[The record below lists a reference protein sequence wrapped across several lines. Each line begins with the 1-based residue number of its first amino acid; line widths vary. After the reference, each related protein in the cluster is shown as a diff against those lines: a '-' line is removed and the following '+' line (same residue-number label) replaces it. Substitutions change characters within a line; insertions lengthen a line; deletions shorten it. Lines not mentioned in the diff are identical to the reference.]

1 MRIVLDTNVIIAG
14 IVADGLCRDLLRRGV
29 LPHDL
34 VTSEPLLEEL
44 VEKLRSK
51 FRVDPHDVPFLAAY
65 RKRAETVVPAAL
77 DDTVCRDPD
86 DDVVL
91 GTVLAGKADIILTGD
106 EDLLVLK
113 SYRGIRILSPRQYLA
128 AHPATW

>member
-1 MRIVLDTNVIIAG
+1 MTIVLDTNVIIAG
-14 IVADGLCRDLLRRGV
+14 IAADGLCRDLLRRGM
-29 LPHDL
+29 LPHDV

-44 VEKLRSK
+44 AEKLTSK
-51 FRVDPHDVPFLAAY
+51 FRVDPQDVPFLAAY
-65 RKRAETVVPAAL
+65 RKRAEAVVPAAL

-91 GTVLAGKADIILTGD
+91 GTALAGKADIILTGD
-106 EDLLVLK
+106 EDPLVLK

-128 AHPATW
+128 AQPATW